1 MEKSTTE
8 QTMLRAKSYEKQGE
22 VDQARR
28 LYKIIL
34 DASPYNK
41 RAKQAITA
49 LDQSRPT
56 VNKKGT
62 NPPPDQLDALVLL
75 YNKGHLSAAVE
86 KALLLV
92 SDFPLTFLLW
102 NIIGAANSGL
112 GKLAEAEVGFR
123 KAVELNPTSA
133 EALNNLGVNLKDQGK
148 HEGAIAAYQRA
159 LKIKPDYAVAQYNI
173 GTTLKK
179 QGKLDKAIEAYQHTL
194 KIKPDYV
201 GAHFNIG
208 VVLTKQGKLDEA
220 IEAYRRVLK
229 LKPDYA
235 KALYNIGNV
244 LKDQGKLGEAIEVYQ
259 HALKIRPDYAEV
271 HYNMG
276 VALQEQGSFEAAVEA
291 YQHALKIKPDSADA
305 HNNLGVTL
313 KEQGKLEDAI
323 QAYQRALEIKPDY
336 ADAYYNMGVTLQEQ
350 GSFEIAVE
358 VYQHALKI
366 KPDYNEAHLNIGNM
380 LCGQGKL
387 DEAIE
392 SYQRALKIKPDHAE
406 AYNNMGNTLKDQGKL
421 DQAIESYQRALKIK
435 PGFAEAFFGLALVT
449 NLKGDLIKGF
459 ELYEWRTRV
468 NALKIR
474 SPRDNLSWNGAQ
486 NISGKRFVVYEEQG
500 LGDKIQFCRY
510 LPLLV
515 QQNAFVTFQVTS
527 ALHSLLGTLDSN
539 VILTNYL
546 PSEDQ
551 IDFEAPLMSLPYLFN
566 TDLHTI
572 PAPSPYLYAD
582 EAKIKFW
589 AEKLHKDNFK
599 IGICWQGSMT
609 KVDVGRS
616 FPLSLFEKISQISD
630 VELISLHKGLGEDQL
645 SDVNFNLTSFDDN
658 FDTGTDAFIDTAAIM
673 ANCDLIITSDTAVA
687 HLAGALGR
695 TTWVALKAFP
705 DWRWMLNGSKSPWYP
720 TMTLYRQPIDGNWL
734 DVFQTLERDLRLLM
748 NEKGK

>member
-49 LDQSRPT
+49 LDQSRPA

-323 QAYQRALEIKPDY
+323 QAYQRALKIKPDY

-392 SYQRALKIKPDHAE
+392 SYQRALKIKPD
-406 AYNNMGNTLKDQGKL
+406 
-421 DQAIESYQRALKIK
+421 
-435 PGFAEAFFGLALVT
+435 FAEAFFGLALVT

>member
-392 SYQRALKIKPDHAE
+392 SYQRALKIKPD
-406 AYNNMGNTLKDQGKL
+406 
-421 DQAIESYQRALKIK
+421 
-435 PGFAEAFFGLALVT
+435 FAEAFFGLALVT